1 MYFPML
7 ICVGY
12 NIKQDF
18 TFLCFDPDRK
28 NNEKPNSWNKR
39 HDISNRTILFIYLE
53 NETEGNCSFWIF
65 AD

>member
-7 ICVGY
+7 ICVGN

-28 NNEKPNSWNKR
+28 NNEKTQLLK
-39 HDISNRTILFIYLE
+39 
-53 NETEGNCSFWIF
+53 
-65 AD
+65 

>member
-12 NIKQDF
+12 NIKQHF

-28 NNEKPNSWNKR
+28 KQRKNPTLEIK
-39 HDISNRTILFIYLE
+39 DTTFQTELFYLFI
-53 NETEGNCSFWIF
+53 
-65 AD
+65 